1 MNFFWKG
8 INTFHDSSGFRTRI
22 VGWSNSCA
30 IASSNNPPYSQFTAT
45 MHNCGC
51 EGLYSCLKVCR
62 SAAQVGWM
70 RRRRGLISGQR
81 STFSLCTI
89 PLSPRRHLRRSV
101 RDAARG
107 GSGGGGKE
115 SEEKGE
121 GKGGINGQLS
131 SLSLSCAALQI
142 FCCQWW
148 WLCLINQTTGTG
160 AALFAPGAVV
170 FVLINL
176 ANYSAL

>member
-107 GSGGGGKE
+107 GSGGGEGVR
-115 SEEKGE
+115 GE
-121 GKGGINGQLS
+121 GGGEGGNQWSAFLPLTLMRCIANFLLS
-131 SLSLSCAALQI
+131 VMMIVFDKPDNRNWSSTLRTWGRSFCAD
-142 FCCQWW
+142 
-148 WLCLINQTTGTG
+148 
-160 AALFAPGAVV
+160 
-170 FVLINL
+170 
-176 ANYSAL
+176 

>member
-1 MNFFWKG
+1 MLKSYKFDAILAVIMNFFWKG

-107 GSGGGGKE
+107 GSGGGDGVR
-115 SEEKGE
+115 GE
-121 GKGGINGQLS
+121 GGGEGGGS
-131 SLSLSCAALQI
+131 MVSFPPSHSHALHCK
-142 FCCQWW
+142 F
-148 WLCLINQTTGTG
+148 
-160 AALFAPGAVV
+160 FVV
-170 FVLINL
+170 SDDDSV
-176 ANYSAL
+176 